1 MRIWLRTALRLGK
14 NATGIT
20 QSNEDMSNMRQLPLL
35 RNDVMVYD
43 EEKQLLLTAEVVSP
57 LMVHFEK
64 KTVVSAMD
72 KMHL

>member
-1 MRIWLRTALRLGK
+1 MRIWLWTVLRLGK
-14 NATGIT
+14 SATCIT
-20 QSNEDMSNMRQLPLL
+20 QSNEDMRQLPLL

-43 EEKQLLLTAEVVSP
+43 EEKQLLLTAGVVSP

-72 KMHL
+72 KIHVHL